1 MTTLDKRTAILATL
15 GIGGA
20 ASALYFILNR
30 LRALKRVAFTPEEL
44 VEALKNL
51 PLRNTPLKV
60 TDMIAGCSALAG
72 IFQTLAEDVALE
84 TVKAALDAGIVD
96 FDTAPHYGLG
106 LSEERTGK
114 GLAKHSGGRQFR
126 LWTKVGRLIKMKS
139 KVTPGDKIEEEN
151 VAGSPGCIFP
161 STPTGVVPVLD
172 YTATGAQQSYNDSR
186 QRLGVPIYGLRV
198 HDCEDEWRLS
208 NTLDSK
214 AGALK
219 GLVGLRRAGTVKAVS
234 LGLNE
239 PNDILRILRTVPAGT
254 IDSVMVAGAWNLLD
268 QNAAELLCECQR
280 RGIKVAFRIEERT
293 IGGEGGGLGYEPGR
307 TGEQRPEAAHESP
320 PRDCLRGPPEPFCC
334 PSLLRRSGVQGEQ
347 CIT

>member
-151 VAGSPGCIFP
+151 VAGSP
-161 STPTGVVPVLD
+161 
-172 YTATGAQQSYNDSR
+172 
-186 QRLGVPIYGLRV
+186 
-198 HDCEDEWRLS
+198 
-208 NTLDSK
+208 
-214 AGALK
+214 
-219 GLVGLRRAGTVKAVS
+219 
-234 LGLNE
+234 
-239 PNDILRILRTVPAGT
+239 
-254 IDSVMVAGAWNLLD
+254 
-268 QNAAELLCECQR
+268 
-280 RGIKVAFRIEERT
+280 
-293 IGGEGGGLGYEPGR
+293 
-307 TGEQRPEAAHESP
+307 
-320 PRDCLRGPPEPFCC
+320 
-334 PSLLRRSGVQGEQ
+334 
-347 CIT
+347 